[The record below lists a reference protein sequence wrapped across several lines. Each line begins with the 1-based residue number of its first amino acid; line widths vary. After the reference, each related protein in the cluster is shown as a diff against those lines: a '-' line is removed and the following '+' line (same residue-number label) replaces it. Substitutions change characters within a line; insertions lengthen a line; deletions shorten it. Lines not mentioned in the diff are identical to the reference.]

1 MLTKVFT
8 RLPKWQM
15 DNFREVAKKNKLTTA
30 DLIRLATYFFVLE
43 YKGKYDKETIDR
55 MEFKA
60 RKKVED

>member
-8 RLPKWQM
+8 RLPKWQVE
-15 DNFREVAKKNKLTTA
+15 NFKEVSKKKELTAA

-55 MEFKA
+55 MEFEA
-60 RKKVED
+60 RKKIQK